1 MRVKT
6 WRIMGW
12 VYRNPPKKYDQINDV
27 VCGPVNQRLLSGRT
41 GSLTETGLKS
51 RVGRLEK

>member
-1 MRVKT
+1 MYVDHAILRVKT

-27 VCGPVNQRLLSGRT
+27 VCGPVNQRLLWLAGQAA
-41 GSLTETGLKS
+41 
-51 RVGRLEK
+51 